1 MENNDIEQQLVV
13 QNTTKLINDTYTN
26 KRYTYI
32 FLCKISLFCGVFL
45 FLILYF
51 ILR

>member
-13 QNTTKLINDTYTN
+13 QNTTKLINDSDTKYTH
-26 KRYTYI
+26 I
-32 FLCKISLFCGVFL
+32 FLCKITLFTIIFV

-51 ILR
+51 VLR

>member
-13 QNTTKLINDTYTN
+13 ENTTKLINDTYTN
-26 KRYTYI
+26 TRYTYI
-32 FLCKISLFCGVFL
+32 FLCKICLFSSIFV

-51 ILR
+51 VLR